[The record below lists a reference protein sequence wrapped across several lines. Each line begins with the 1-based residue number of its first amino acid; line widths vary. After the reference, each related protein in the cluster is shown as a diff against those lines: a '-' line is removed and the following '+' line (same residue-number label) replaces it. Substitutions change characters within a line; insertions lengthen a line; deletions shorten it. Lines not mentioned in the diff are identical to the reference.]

1 MVGLPACLC
10 VKFGILIKAM
20 MNNKEA
26 DVIQKMIDS
35 GAKVMPYLLSGQ
47 YINVNSPEDLS
58 LAKKMS

>member
-26 DVIQKMIDS
+26 DVIQKM
-35 GAKVMPYLLSGQ
+35 LLG
-47 YINVNSPEDLS
+47 VDEDQSARLI
-58 LAKKMS
+58 